1 MPEKPRDYKAELRAL
16 MDALAESVVEATDEE
31 ITSET
36 REGGEDP
43 AAAAEEVR
51 SILRNAVKAYEQRH
65 LRGAQEA
72 YEKHVD
78 AIRRRTF
85 SLPAA
90 PGSRRKL
97 LTIVMTRKPDLRSAL
112 VTLQH
117 RDFKEWTDADIQNC
131 LEQLGA
137 LGVLDEFEGSV
148 SDEQ

>member
-1 MPEKPRDYKAELRAL
+1 MPEKPRDYEAELRAL
-16 MDALAESVVEATDEE
+16 MEALAESVAGAPDEE
-31 ITSET
+31 IINET

-51 SILRNAVKAYEQRH
+51 AVLRNAVKAYEQRH
-65 LRGAQEA
+65 LREAQKA

-85 SLPAA
+85 FLPTA
-90 PGSRRKL
+90 PADRRKL
-97 LTIVMTRKPDLRSAL
+97 LTFVMTRKPDLSSAL
-112 VTLQH
+112 LTLQH
-117 RDFKEWTDADIQNC
+117 RDFKEWTDTDIQKC